1 MPANKKTVSVKLGTP
16 ITRDDKE
23 IDTIILRKPKAGELR
38 GLQLS
43 LVQMQDIDAMLQLIP
58 RISDLTERELHNL
71 EIEDFTNLSVETLGF
86 FVKLDSPIE

>member
-16 ITRDDKE
+16 IIRDDKE

-71 EIEDFTNLSVETLGF
+71 EVEDFTNLSVETLGF
-86 FVKLDSPIE
+86 FVKLDSPIK

>member
-1 MPANKKTVSVKLGTP
+1 MPANKKTVSVKLDTP
-16 ITRDDKE
+16 IIRDDKE

-71 EIEDFTNLSVETLGF
+71 EVEDFTNLSVETLGF
-86 FVKLDSPIE
+86 FVKLDSPIK